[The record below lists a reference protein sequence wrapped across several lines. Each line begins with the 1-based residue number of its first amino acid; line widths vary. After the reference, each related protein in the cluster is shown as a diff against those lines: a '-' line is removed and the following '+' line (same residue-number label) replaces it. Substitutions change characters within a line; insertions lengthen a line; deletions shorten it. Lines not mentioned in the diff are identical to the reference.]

1 MFVLSVFGVWFFTFR
16 PQVFGG
22 PAQYVVVA
30 GTSMAPTFKSG
41 DVVVVRSHP
50 TYHAGEVIA
59 YRIPK
64 GAPAAGGRII
74 HRIVGGSGAS
84 GYVMKGDSRKTAD
97 LWHPRVQ
104 RGDVLETFLFS
115 SVLSVPSVVGPFGSG
130 SAGLGPLSSFAAIPS
145 VAAFR
150 SVLYCDTTTLG
161 DTWAESGLTDRQMCR
176 LYLTMLDK
184 LNVRLPKFGDATKA
198 LEEV

>member
-1 MFVLSVFGVWFFTFR
+1 MLSVFGGWFFTFR

-97 LWHPRVQ
+97 LWHPRDA
-104 RGDVLETFLFS
+104 DVIGSVSLRLPQAARVALFLRS
-115 SVLSVPSVVGPFGSG
+115 PLVLASLGAGLIFAFVVGG
-130 SAGLGPLSSFAAIPS
+130 
-145 VAAFR
+145 R
-150 SVLYCDTTTLG
+150 RREG
-161 DTWAESGLTDRQMCR
+161 DEKRFQPPR
-176 LYLTMLDK
+176 
-184 LNVRLPKFGDATKA
+184 P
-198 LEEV
+198 